1 MCPIEFTPNQEV
13 FIDID
18 AMSVDEL
25 HTLQQQMYSLLAEL
39 DAREPK
45 SMNSPSYDDW
55 ADEHEELEDL
65 LDDIQDRLD
74 ALSGV

>member
-1 MCPIEFTPNQEV
+1 MCPIEFTPNQDAL
-13 FIDID
+13 IDIE
-18 AMSVDEL
+18 AMAVDEL
-25 HTLQQQMYSLLAEL
+25 HVLQQEMYELLAEL

-45 SMNSPSYDDW
+45 NMNSPSYDDW

-74 ALSGV
+74 ALA

>member
-1 MCPIEFTPNQEV
+1 MCPIEFTPNQDAL
-13 FIDID
+13 IDIE

-25 HTLQQQMYSLLAEL
+25 HVLQQEMYELLAEL

-45 SMNSPSYDDW
+45 NTNSPSYDDW

-65 LDDIQDRLD
+65 LDEVLDRLD
-74 ALSGV
+74 ELE

>member
-1 MCPIEFTPNQEV
+1 MCPIEFTPNQDAL
-13 FIDID
+13 IDIE

-25 HTLQQQMYSLLAEL
+25 HVLQQEMYELLAEL

-45 SMNSPSYDDW
+45 NMNNPSYDDW

-74 ALSGV
+74 ALA

>member
-1 MCPIEFTPNQEV
+1 MCPIEFTPNQDA
-13 FIDID
+13 FIDIE

-25 HTLQQQMYSLLAEL
+25 HALQQEMYKLLAEL

-45 SMNSPSYDDW
+45 NMNSPSYDDW

-74 ALSGV
+74 ALA

>member
-1 MCPIEFTPNQEV
+1 MCPIEFTPNQDAL
-13 FIDID
+13 IDIE

-25 HTLQQQMYSLLAEL
+25 HVLQQEMYELLAEL

-45 SMNSPSYDDW
+45 NMNSPSYDDW

-74 ALSGV
+74 ALA